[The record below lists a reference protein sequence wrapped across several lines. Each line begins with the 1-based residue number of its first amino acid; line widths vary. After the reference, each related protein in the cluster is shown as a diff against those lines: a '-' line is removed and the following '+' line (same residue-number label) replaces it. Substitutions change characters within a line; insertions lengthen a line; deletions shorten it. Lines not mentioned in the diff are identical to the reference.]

1 MPTLVN
7 NLRAIRGPV
16 TAVPVTAGSGIE
28 IAADTQNNQIV
39 ISANLEAGSGI
50 EIVDDNGKAKIIN
63 SDNAQALPI
72 VAGAGVKLSVV
83 NNQVVVS
90 ADETVLWEGDA
101 DSNITLSESA
111 SHFEY
116 VKVEFRTNDN
126 IQFLDFIKPALST
139 QFTLMGKFFWI
150 TQNMTYLK
158 ISTFSFNEARTA
170 INVTGGAELQ
180 FGGNYA
186 CDIGNR
192 LSLLKVIGINR
203 IANN

>member
-1 MPTLVN
+1 MSEPLM
-7 NLRAIRGPV
+7 
-16 TAVPVTAGSGIE
+16 S
-28 IAADTQNNQIV
+28 
-39 ISANLEAGSGI
+39 
-50 EIVDDNGKAKIIN
+50 
-63 SDNAQALPI
+63 
-72 VAGAGVKLSVV
+72 VAGQLVGIPAEKYSGTNGVTVDQNSKTIGL
-83 NNQVVVS
+83 
-90 ADETVLWEGDA
+90 DETVLWQGDA

-126 IQFLDFIKPALST
+126 IQSLDFIKPALST

-158 ISTFSFNEARTA
+158 ISTFSFNEARTV

-180 FGGNYA
+180 FGSNYA
-186 CDIGNR
+186 RDIGNR

-203 IANN
+203 ISGGNA